1 MVVMRRFAYPKMCTS
16 AVQCKQCGSAVRAPS
31 FSAEYLDS
39 SRRNVSNVV
48 DEDRFCSLYTLV
60 PCQQLRLQSV
70 LQVNREERTSD
81 SKDYTK

>member
-1 MVVMRRFAYPKMCTS
+1 MPQHFFFWF
-16 AVQCKQCGSAVRAPS
+16 QCKQCGSVVRAQS

-48 DEDRFCSLYTLV
+48 DEDRLCSLYTIV
-60 PCQQLRLQSV
+60 PCQQPRLQSV
-70 LQVNREERTSD
+70 LQVYREERTSD